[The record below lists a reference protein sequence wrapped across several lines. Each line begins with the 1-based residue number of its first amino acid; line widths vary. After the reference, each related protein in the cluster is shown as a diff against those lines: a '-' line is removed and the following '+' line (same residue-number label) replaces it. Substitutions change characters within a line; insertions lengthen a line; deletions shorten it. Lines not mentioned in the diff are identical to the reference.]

1 MALSDE
7 TVAKIKIFSKV
18 LSLPVILLPQMGLKS
33 RKDYIEKVVR
43 RKKKSDHE
51 HAQPSSSPTQTT
63 ASAADSLDCVGSTK
77 GDAVIKD
84 TEVQEAMNVDA
95 CYSEVGKLKDPPQLA
110 TSAAVPAVEAQHP
123 AKPEITGVHAI
134 TNLYASTTPIDKD
147 RVDARL
153 KMEQAP
159 RSSQPEPLITA
170 PGEFKP
176 QPEVDSPNHDLLDP
190 SFPFNSNPAQ
200 IPSPPRPAA
209 QLMDLRPDNNTV
221 PHIGRRPNSI
231 VLPVSSLNV
240 ST

>member
-1 MALSDE
+1 
-7 TVAKIKIFSKV
+7 
-18 LSLPVILLPQMGLKS
+18 MGLKS

-43 RKKKSDHE
+43 RRKKSDHE

-95 CYSEVGKLKDPPQLA
+95 CYSEAGELKDPPQLA

-134 TNLYASTTPIDKD
+134 TNLYASTTPIDND
-147 RVDARL
+147 PVDVRL

-176 QPEVDSPNHDLLDP
+176 QPGVDSPNHDLLDP

-221 PHIGRRPNSI
+221 PHIGRRPDSI
-231 VLPVSSLNV
+231 VLPVLSLNV